1 METDFSPPVE
11 PTFEQQR
18 DALQKGLGRA
28 VMWAKAGLLNNDI
41 LLDACL
47 NDQRFDKQC
56 EPLRADWLWG
66 MIQITDNT
74 GPFRGPVLTALAN
87 LEESTS
93 TRQLCAL
100 ACKYA
105 SLGDHIFRSRLYEIV
120 RTTPV
125 ADSPR
130 LGESEIVA
138 LDGDAA
144 ILFAAQI
151 RGQRLQ
157 SVAAEWNDFGLVS
170 DAIEAYGEEHVVR
183 LLSESADSSIRFYFD
198 AWRLQQAATADKDQ
212 TISYKDQMLSRSVE
226 GVIQASKAPD
236 CSPWLLGWGCYADES
251 SLNAVL
257 TALWKTDVPNEISRL
272 LRVFSRIP
280 LPIFDRR
287 LIFLCEHGDPDVRT
301 RAIVALEQNTHPEI
315 RRYAFEQLQ
324 TESAHVAVGLLINN
338 FEPGDEIGIIDLLCR
353 PESDTDRLHR
363 KCLDTIIVLEK
374 NAEADGVLLAM
385 LAYFLTPC
393 QICRSGASELLK
405 KYGTAPSWLIEELRF
420 DADAGD

>member
-66 MIQITDNT
+66 MIQMTDNT

-125 ADSPR
+125 ADRPR

-157 SVAAEWNDFGLVS
+157 SVAAEWDDFGLVS
-170 DAIEAYGEEHVVR
+170 DAI
-183 LLSESADSSIRFYFD
+183 
-198 AWRLQQAATADKDQ
+198 
-212 TISYKDQMLSRSVE
+212 
-226 GVIQASKAPD
+226 
-236 CSPWLLGWGCYADES
+236 
-251 SLNAVL
+251 
-257 TALWKTDVPNEISRL
+257 
-272 LRVFSRIP
+272 
-280 LPIFDRR
+280 PIFDRR

-363 KCLDTIIVLEK
+363 KCLDTITVLEK
-374 NAEADGVLLAM
+374 KAEADGVLLAM